1 MDWQVNASRLKS
13 SASEKPFAPGD
24 TMVSYLTRAEQGEI
38 VRIDLREE
46 ERGELGNFG
55 PVVGWWSSIV
65 PTPEETQ
72 AETNKQ
78 QLRTTEGIFLSLY
91 PEPEDEDEDAETD
104 ESAEDDQAEQEIID
118 DPELAADRDTLKY
131 LLSLMLERKR
141 ILKPVGRAKPGDP
154 TIYRHPKLDRE
165 FEVPSID
172 ITGEAVLRI
181 QEQLQAIIG

>member
-1 MDWQVNASRLKS
+1 MY
-13 SASEKPFAPGD
+13 
-24 TMVSYLTRAEQGEI
+24 SYLTRAEQGEI

-55 PVVGWWSSIV
+55 PVIGWWSSIV
-65 PTPEETQ
+65 PTPEDSQ

-78 QLRTTEGIFLSLY
+78 QLRTTEGIFLSLF
-91 PEPEDEDEDAETD
+91 PEPEDADDSETTD
-104 ESAEDDQAEQEIID
+104 SEEEAADKIEAAQDIIE
-118 DPELAADRDTLKY
+118 DPELIADRDTLKY

-141 ILKPVGRAKPGDP
+141 ILKPIGRPKPGEP
-154 TIYRHPKLDRE
+154 TLYRHPKLERE

-172 ITGEAVLRI
+172 ITGDAVLRI